1 MNIIKVY
8 FKNKKAVYF
17 SKKKIIAKKKKREIP
32 VIIALN
38 LNYTDLNLYN
48 AGEFSVCPSI
58 MRIFIK

>member
-17 SKKKIIAKKKKREIP
+17 SKKKIIAKKKREIP

-48 AGEFSVCPSI
+48 AGEFSMCPSI

>member
-17 SKKKIIAKKKKREIP
+17 SKKKIIAKKKREIP